1 MWGNVGF
8 GRRYD
13 AGFFSALFAV
23 ENRHFWFLVRNT
35 VIRRIAAR
43 VCAPFVARPT
53 ALEMGCGT
61 GNVLRCL
68 EGVLCEGVIVG
79 MDLEPEA
86 LRLAR
91 IRTRAALVAADVTR
105 LPFRRVSFALIG
117 MFDVLEHIP
126 DDEAALREIR
136 ECLAP
141 GGRLILTVPAHPR
154 LWSYFD
160 VASGHCRRYRR
171 RELYDKLRAA
181 GYCVEFISGFMMLL
195 LPLTWLWRKVLRRG
209 ARAAGNL
216 NLHELAV
223 QEFRVIPVLNGILEK
238 LLKLEAWWVGSG
250 RRLPSGTSWIAI
262 ARRCS

>member
-1 MWGNVGF
+1 MDK
-8 GRRYD
+8 RKPYD
-13 AGFFSALFAV
+13 PLFFLSLVRCEAD
-23 ENRHFWFLVRNT
+23 HFWFRSRNDLLLRSFT
-35 VIRRIAAR
+35 RVKELLTGPARI
-43 VCAPFVARPT
+43 
-53 ALEMGCGT
+53 LEVGCGT
-61 GNVLRCL
+61 GN
-68 EGVLCEGVIVG
+68 
-79 MDLEPEA
+79 A
-86 LRLAR
+86 LRLLLRAFSGELVIGCDLLEEGLRMAGMPSR
-91 IRTRAALVAADVTR
+91 IAFVVADLRR
-105 LPFRRVSFALIG
+105 LPFAASGFSLIG

-141 GGRLILTVPAHPR
+141 GGRLILTVPAHPC

-160 VASGHCRRYRR
+160 VASGHWRRYRR
-171 RELYDKLRAA
+171 GELYDKLRAA

-195 LPLTWLWRKVLRRG
+195 LPLTWLWRKVLRRR
-209 ARAAGNL
+209 ARAVAHREV
-216 NLHELAV
+216 HELAV